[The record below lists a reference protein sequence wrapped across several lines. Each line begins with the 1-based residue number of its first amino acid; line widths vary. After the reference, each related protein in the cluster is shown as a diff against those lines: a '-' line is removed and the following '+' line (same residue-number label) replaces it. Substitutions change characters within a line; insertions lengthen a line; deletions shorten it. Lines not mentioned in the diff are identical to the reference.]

1 MIFVKKISKWNDDC
15 LLLSMDNQGLEC
27 LISKYKTSNGME
39 IFFWE
44 NDSRK
49 CSLNM
54 NFRAKETN
62 IFVADGS
69 IVLNLSKKS
78 SSQFYEILVS
88 LEGRYSCHQYFD
100 IVGSDFNI
108 NLIISK
114 NEYFNNMDNLYK
126 TTD

>member
-1 MIFVKKISKWNDDC
+1 
-15 LLLSMDNQGLEC
+15 
-27 LISKYKTSNGME
+27 
-39 IFFWE
+39 
-44 NDSRK
+44 
-49 CSLNM
+49 M

-88 LEGRYSCHQYFD
+88 LEGRYSCHQYFN
-100 IVGSDFNI
+100 IVGPDFNI

>member
-1 MIFVKKISKWNDDC
+1 MIFVKKISKWNNDC

-27 LISKYKTSNGME
+27 LISKYKISNGME

-69 IVLNLSKKS
+69 IALNLSKKS